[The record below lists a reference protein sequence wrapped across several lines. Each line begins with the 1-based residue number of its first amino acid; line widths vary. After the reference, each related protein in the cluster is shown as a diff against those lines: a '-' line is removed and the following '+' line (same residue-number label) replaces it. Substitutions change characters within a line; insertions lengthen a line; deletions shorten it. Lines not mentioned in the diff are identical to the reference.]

1 MPVKQS
7 FCYGLFQGDLS
18 LDALCKEAA
27 AIGYPAVELW
37 DWRRS
42 PFEELAAAAKKHGLR
57 IVSLIGHR
65 SLPDGLNNPQN
76 HSRIEAELLESIAL
90 CRKHDIPGMI
100 VFSGN
105 RLEGVSD
112 EEQLENIVVCLNRV
126 KGAAEAANVNL
137 NLELLNS
144 TVNHPGYLCDRTPF
158 GVEVVR
164 RVDSPNVKL
173 LYDIYHMQIMEGDI
187 IRTIRQNIQYF
198 GHMHTAGNP
207 ERRDLDDTQELNY
220 PAIMR
225 AIAETGYDLYV
236 GHEFTPRGDRLAALR
251 AAFETCSV

>member
-1 MPVKQS
+1 MPIKQS

-37 DWRRS
+37 DWRRA
-42 PFEELAAAAKKHGLR
+42 PFDELAAATRKHGLR

-65 SLPDGLNNPQN
+65 SLPDGLNKPDN
-76 HSRIEAELLESIAL
+76 HDRIEAELRESIAL
-90 CRKHDIPGMI
+90 CEKHNVPGMI

-105 RLEGVSD
+105 RLEGVP
-112 EEQLENIVVCLNRV
+112 EERQLENIVACLNRV
-126 KGAAEAANVNL
+126 KGAAEKAGVNM

-144 TVNHPGYLCDRTPF
+144 KVNHPGYLCDRTGF

-164 RVDSPNVKL
+164 RVASPNVKL
-173 LYDIYHMQIMEGDI
+173 LYDIYHMQIMEGDV
-187 IRTIRQNIQYF
+187 IRTIRENIPYF
-198 GHMHTAGNP
+198 GHLHTAGNP
-207 ERRDLDDTQELNY
+207 ERRDLDATQELYY

-225 AIAETGYDLYV
+225 AIAEADYELYV

-251 AAFETCSV
+251 AAFETCNV